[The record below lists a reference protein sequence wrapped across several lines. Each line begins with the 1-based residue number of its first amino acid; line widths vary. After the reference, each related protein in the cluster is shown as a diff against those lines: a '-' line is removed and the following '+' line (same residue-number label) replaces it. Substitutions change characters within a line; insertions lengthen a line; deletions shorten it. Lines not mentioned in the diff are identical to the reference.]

1 MRPRIVPLVAAL
13 VVGTACVP
21 PEPEVNLARSYDE
34 LTVMGEIQ
42 ERGHIVIGIADDA
55 YPLGYVDQNDQAQ
68 GFSAELGRRIA
79 ETLDVDARFI
89 TGTSEQLLD
98 LPQEGQAD
106 IVFPAVAITEEL
118 VDQKYQ
124 FTDPYYISHQRL
136 MVPTIGYRI
145 VESIDQLAGETVCA
159 TGGDDIQVSLDVLE
173 EDIEIVN
180 AEPLQCLHFI
190 ERGDVAAV
198 TGSDFLLAGLR
209 AGKEE
214 RYAIIGDQ
222 LTTEGIGA
230 VIERGASGW
239 TDFVNAVL
247 EEAEDD
253 GLWASA
259 FGDSI
264 GLGLDEVPAEPP
276 EITAEE
282 AAALYPKDV

>member
-1 MRPRIVPLVAAL
+1 MRLRLVPSIAVLLLAA
-13 VVGTACVP
+13 ACVP

-55 YPLGYVDQNDQAQ
+55 YPLGYVDQNDEAQ
-68 GFSAELGRRIA
+68 GFSAELGRRVA
-79 ETLDVDARFI
+79 ETLDVEARFI
-89 TGTSEQLLD
+89 SGTSQQLLD

-106 IVFPAVAITEEL
+106 IVFPAVPITEEL
-118 VDQKYQ
+118 VDKKYQ

-136 MVPTIGYRI
+136 MVRSRGDLII
-145 VESIDQLAGETVCA
+145 ESIDQLAGESVCA
-159 TGGDDIQVSLDVLE
+159 IGAEDTQVSLDVLE

-180 AEPLQCLHFI
+180 AETLQCLQLI
-190 ERGDVAAV
+190 ESDDVAAL
-198 TGSDFLLAGLR
+198 TGPDFLLAGLR
-209 AGKEE
+209 AGKEK
-214 RYAIIGDQ
+214 RYAIVGDQ

-239 TDFVNAVL
+239 TDFVNAVF

-253 GLWASA
+253 GLWAAA

-264 GLGLDEVPAEPP
+264 GLGLDDVPPEPP

-282 AAALYPKDV
+282 AAALYPRGV

>member
-1 MRPRIVPLVAAL
+1 MRLPLVPLIGAL
-13 VVGTACVP
+13 MLSAACVP

-42 ERGHIVIGIADDA
+42 ERGNIVIGIADDA

-79 ETLDVDARFI
+79 ETLDVEARFI
-89 TGTSEQLLD
+89 SGTSQQLLD

-118 VDQKYQ
+118 VDKKYQ
-124 FTDPYYISHQRL
+124 FSDPYYISHQRL
-136 MVPTIGYRI
+136 MVASTGYRI
-145 VESIDQLAGETVCA
+145 ISSINQLAGEAVCA
-159 TGGDDIQVSLDVLE
+159 TGDETQVSLDVLE
-173 EDIEIVN
+173 EDIEIVH

-190 ERGDVAAV
+190 ERGDVAAI

-209 AGKEE
+209 AGKED

-239 TDFVNAVL
+239 TDFVNAVF

-259 FGDSI
+259 FNASI
-264 GLGLDEVPAEPP
+264 GQGLDDVAAEPP

-282 AAALYPKDV
+282 AAALYPADI

>member
-1 MRPRIVPLVAAL
+1 MRLPLVSLIGVLAL
-13 VVGTACVP
+13 SAACVP

-42 ERGHIVIGIADDA
+42 ERGNIVIGIADDA

-79 ETLDVDARFI
+79 ETLDVEARFI
-89 TGTSEQLLD
+89 TGTSQQLLD

-118 VDQKYQ
+118 VDKKYQ
-124 FTDPYYISHQRL
+124 FSDPYYISHQRL
-136 MVPTIGYRI
+136 MVPTGGDGA
-145 VESIDQLAGETVCA
+145 VESIDELAGEAVCA
-159 TGGDDIQVSLDVLE
+159 MGGDDTQVSPDVLQ
-173 EDIEIVN
+173 EDIEVVS

-190 ERGDVAAV
+190 ENGDVAAI

-209 AGKEE
+209 AGKED

-239 TDFVNAVL
+239 TDFVNAVF
-247 EEAEDD
+247 EEAEDE

-264 GLGLDEVPAEPP
+264 GQGLDDVPAEPP

-282 AAALYPKDV
+282 AAALYPADL

>member
-1 MRPRIVPLVAAL
+1 MRPRLVAPILAVL
-13 VVGTACVP
+13 LIAACVP
-21 PEPEVNLARSYDE
+21 PEPDVNLSRPYDE

-42 ERGHIVIGIADDA
+42 ERGNIVIGIADDA

-79 ETLDVDARFI
+79 ETLDVEARFI

-98 LPQEGQAD
+98 LPQEGKAD

-118 VDQKYQ
+118 VDEKYQ
-124 FTDPYYISHQRL
+124 FSDPYYISHQRL
-136 MVPTIGYRI
+136 MVPTTGDVII
-145 VESIDQLAGETVCA
+145 ETIDQLAGEAVCA
-159 TGGDDIQVSLDVLE
+159 MGDETQVSLDVLE
-173 EDIEIVN
+173 QDIEIVH

-190 ERGDVAAV
+190 ERGDVAAI

-214 RYAIIGDQ
+214 RYSIIGDQ

-239 TDFVNAVL
+239 TDFVNAVF
-247 EEAEDD
+247 EEAEEE

-259 FGDSI
+259 FNASI
-264 GLGLDEVPAEPP
+264 GQGLDDVAAEPP

-282 AAALYPKDV
+282 AAALYPTDV

>member
-1 MRPRIVPLVAAL
+1 MRLTIVPLVAAL
-13 VVGTACVP
+13 LVGTACVP

-68 GFSAELGRRIA
+68 GFSADLGRRIA

-118 VDQKYQ
+118 VDKKYQ

-136 MVPTIGYRI
+136 MVPSTGYRI
-145 VESIDQLAGETVCA
+145 IESIDQLAGEAVCA
-159 TGGDDIQVSLDVLE
+159 TGGDDTQVSLDVLE

-190 ERGDVAAV
+190 EQGDVAAI

-209 AGKEE
+209 AGKEG

-239 TDFVNAVL
+239 TDFVNAVF

-264 GLGLDEVPAEPP
+264 GLGLDEVPSEPP